1 MDNYFQIL
9 EKRKWGCMKINKINI
24 LLISIILIIGCS
36 KEEEEEKST
45 EDTTNTA
52 QSITTSDFSITNYS
66 TYDNSSSSES
76 GVVYQ
81 LNSDSSFYDNKPSS
95 SSSSTNCAFFNALS
109 TATFE
114 KASNNTHI
122 LAINDMSVE
131 DCFDSISGLTITYS
145 KGSYYMYGVVI
156 VDSSG
161 VVDVTGKTMSNACT
175 SCYIQQSAQAMYIEL
190 SGTSS
195 SGDVKLIIKQL
206 QSESDGGACNVTS
219 LLNFSSD
226 CYNQEYNSSVI
237 GTSSEIAL
245 HKLIFKSGLDA
256 SSSGTYFTNGTI
268 TFQYNNW
275 NGTMTYSSDNTSA
288 APNYSATNG
297 TDNVSG
303 TYNPSSSSSRSKR
316 DNNLNTNFLGKQII
330 SSFKNFVF

>member
-1 MDNYFQIL
+1 
-9 EKRKWGCMKINKINI
+9 MKINKINI

-36 KEEEEEKST
+36 KEEEKST
-45 EDTTNTA
+45 EVTTNTA

-66 TYDNSSSSES
+66 TYDNSSSSSS

-81 LNSDSSFYDNKPSS
+81 INNDSSFYDNSPSS

-131 DCFDSISGLTITYS
+131 DCFDSISGVTITSS

-175 SCYIQQSAQAMYIEL
+175 SCYIQQSAQAMYLEL

-256 SSSGTYFTNGTI
+256 SSSGTYYTNGTI
-268 TFQYNNW
+268 
-275 NGTMTYSSDNTSA
+275 TYSSDNTSA
-288 APNYSATNG
+288 APTYSATNG
-297 TDNVSG
+297 TDNLSG

-316 DNNLNTNFLGKQII
+316 DNNLNTNFLGKKII